1 MKKGFKTGIKLINGI
16 IIVSL
21 LLINCGSS
29 RELAITNSN
38 LVRAAA
44 TKLPAD
50 FAAIWDKRHQ
60 EKESLAAVTKIN
72 ELIKENPSSY
82 ELLIIGARANY
93 IYADGHLYIKM
104 TEENEAAIKEEQKK
118 VYDVAIQYSEKAM
131 ALDPTFRKAVLGGTK
146 VEEAING
153 LGKDYIDAIFWRYA
167 SLARWSRLEGT
178 TTLLK
183 NKGKFSQMIKR
194 VEALD
199 PNYFFGAVYR
209 FYGGAETLSPAG
221 SMTKGK
227 ENFEKAIK
235 VENNYFGNHVL
246 YADVWATK
254 KGDSKLFD
262 KELNFAI
269 NSKPEVLGKPEWV
282 PEQIVEQMK
291 AKKIITEKDQRNLD

>member
-1 MKKGFKTGIKLINGI
+1 MNKGFKTGIKLINGI
-16 IIVSL
+16 IILSL
-21 LLINCGSS
+21 LLANCGSS

-44 TKLPAD
+44 TKIPAD
-50 FAAIWDKRHQ
+50 FAAIWDKRHI
-60 EKESLAAVTKIN
+60 EAESLKAVNKIN
-72 ELIKENPSSY
+72 ELVKENPSSY
-82 ELLIIGARANY
+82 EYLIIASRANY
-93 IYADGHLYIKM
+93 VYADGHLYFKM
-104 TEENEAAIKEEQKK
+104 TEENEAAIKTEQKK
-118 VYDVAIQYSEKAM
+118 HYDASIQFAEKAM
-131 ALDPTFRKAVLGGTK
+131 ALDPTFRTAVLGGTK

-167 SLARWSRLEGT
+167 ALARWSRLEGT

-183 NKGKFSQMIKR
+183 NKGKFSQMVKR

-235 VENNYFGNHVL
+235 VETNYFGNHVL

-254 KGDSKLFD
+254 KGDVALFK
-262 KELNFAI
+262 KELNLVI
-269 NSKPEVLGKPEWV
+269 NAKPEVLGKPEWV
-282 PEQIVEQMK
+282 PEQIIEQGK
-291 AKKIITEKDQRNLD
+291 AKKIIQEIEARNLD